1 MVYGTLSTF
10 DTLAASQQT
19 IAQIGED
26 SAWAGIDARLAAHN
40 AIMREMMGDLVEV
53 TTDRQR
59 RYGGGGDMVMDEVGQ
74 FGRSDAQKPA
84 AGVTVG
90 FPLRLYQV
98 NVQWTRKFFEVTT
111 GAQLAA
117 IINDAMTADRLTFE
131 RQVKRA
137 IFTPTNVTFKDR
149 LVDWVD
155 LAIKAF
161 VNADS
166 AEIPVGPN
174 GETFDGATHTHYLGS
189 AALDAAAVN
198 AAILAI
204 AEHTASGDGY
214 LYINRAQET
223 TLRGLTGFTP
233 YYDMRVNPGAN
244 AAQGTAAL
252 DPMNLNNRA
261 IGIWNGGTGS
271 VEVWV
276 KPWVIA
282 NYLFAFAKNVQKPLV
297 LRERRAGSGDLTLVS
312 DDENHP
318 LRARAWE
325 REFGISVWNRV
336 NGVAEQINNGT
347 YQTPT
352 IS

>member
-1 MVYGTLSTF
+1 MPYGTLTTF
-10 DTLAASQQT
+10 DSLAASQAT

-26 SAWAGIDARLAAHN
+26 SAWAGIAARLAAAN
-40 AIMREMMGDLVEV
+40 ALEREMLGDLVEI

-59 RYGGGGDMVMDEVGQ
+59 RYGGGGDTVMDEVGE

-84 AGVTVG
+84 
-90 FPLRLYQV
+90 
-98 NVQWTRKFFEVTT
+98 
-111 GAQLAA
+111 
-117 IINDAMTADRLTFE
+117 DRLLIQ
-131 RQVKRA
+131 RQIKRA
-137 IFTPTNVTFKDR
+137 LFTPTNVTFKDR

-155 LAIKAF
+155 LPVKAL

-198 AAILAI
+198 AVILAV
-204 AEHTASGDGY
+204 AEHTAMGDGY
-214 LYINRAQET
+214 LYIARGNETAFRA
-223 TLRGLTGFTP
+223 LTGFTP

-252 DPMNLNNRA
+252 DPLNLNDRA

-276 KPWVIA
+276 KPWVPTS
-282 NYLFAFAKNVQKPLV
+282 YLVAFVKGIQPPLV
-297 LRERRAGSGDLTLVS
+297 MRERRPGAGDLLLVA
-312 DDENHP
+312 DDETHP

-325 REFGISVWNRV
+325 REFGIGVWNRTGAAV
-336 NGVAEQINNGT
+336 SYVANAT
-347 YQTPT
+347 YATPT
-352 IS
+352 FS

>member
-1 MVYGTLSTF
+1 MPYGTLTTF
-10 DTLAASQQT
+10 DSLAASQAT

-26 SAWAGIDARLAAHN
+26 SAWAGIAARLAAAN
-40 AIMREMMGDLVEV
+40 ALEREMLGDLVEI

-59 RYGGGGDMVMDEVGQ
+59 RYGGGGDTVMDEVGE

-98 NVQWTRKFFEVTT
+98 NIQWTRKFFENAT

-117 IINDAMTADRLTFE
+117 AINDTLSADRLLIQ
-131 RQVKRA
+131 RQIKRA
-137 IFTPTNVTFKDR
+137 LFTPTNVTFKDR

-155 LAIKAF
+155 LPVKAL

-198 AAILAI
+198 AVILAV
-204 AEHTASGDGY
+204 AEHTAMGDGY
-214 LYINRAQET
+214 LYIARGNETAFRA
-223 TLRGLTGFTP
+223 LTGFTP

-252 DPMNLNNRA
+252 DPLNLNDRA

-276 KPWVIA
+276 KPWVPASYVFSFLEDVPVPVVI
-282 NYLFAFAKNVQKPLV
+282 
-297 LRERRAGSGDLTLVS
+297 RRRNGGSGNLELEYE
-312 DDENHP
+312 DEVHP
-318 LRARAWE
+318 LRARSYF
-325 REFGISVWNRV
+325 REFGAGVWTRT
-336 NGVAEQINNGT
+336 NGAVLYTANAT
-347 YQTPT
+347 YAAPT
-352 IS
+352 LP